1 MSAPPMAMRPATM
14 SSPAPASPS
23 ALNRFLGC
31 EYRTYLDV
39 LDRRGELD
47 AEPKPP
53 EMQLLFD
60 RGNRHEDDVVA
71 QLIADGADV
80 VALED
85 LDATKEE
92 RAESTLAAMRE
103 GRQVLHQGCFLHDGW
118 VGYPDFLI
126 RVDTPSALGAWSYE
140 VADAKLGR
148 TPRPKHIFQLLF
160 YTEQLERIQGRRPAR
175 MRLILGDGTD
185 PAFKAEDFDAYAAD
199 IRAMFSRRLAVL
211 EQATPDPPP
220 AYPYPVSD
228 CDFCPWWQV
237 CKDKRRREDHLS
249 LVANLHRGQGLKLEA
264 HGVHSVAGL
273 AALPTGE
280 DVPRLARATVDVLSA
295 QADLQ
300 LRSRGLEVPLFELL
314 KPAPETG
321 LARLPAPSPGDVHFD
336 FEGDPY
342 WGDEGLEYLFG
353 TVYEEDGAPVYRPL
367 WATSRAEEK
376 AAFETWVDWITARL
390 ERFPDLHVFHYNAYE
405 TVALKKLMA
414 RHATRELEV
423 DELLRRKVFVD
434 LYGVTRQAV
443 RAGVESYGLKAM
455 EAVFGFERNAELR
468 GAVGSMKRWQA
479 FQDDGE
485 TDHLHAIALYNED
498 DCLSTRAL
506 YSWLL
511 ARRPEAEARYG
522 VVIDALAPEPPKEP
536 SARTLAY
543 LERLDAIRPVLT
555 AGLPDDES
563 EDDAEQRA
571 RRTTFDL
578 LGYHRREDKP
588 VWWAFFARRE
598 ASAAQLR
605 HEDGDAIGELEVV
618 DGPVPVGGPK
628 SKSVQWTLRFPPQDH
643 KLGAGGVDDPDA
655 RRGGTIVSLDEEA
668 HTLVYRRVIQPEAST
683 DAPTRLCP
691 GGAYDTEAQVGAL
704 FRFAERVV
712 EDGLQPCGRLD
723 AGVDL
728 LLARAPRLAA
738 DAPPLDGTPAALDR
752 VRAQVR
758 GLQDSV
764 LVIQGPPGTGKTYTG
779 ARIAT
784 DLLARGLRVGVM
796 ATSHKAIN
804 NLLGAIDA
812 AADEEGVAFRGWK
825 KGNDPEDA
833 YESDRVVF
841 AGKPPSED
849 PDEGGP
855 VRLVGATAWH
865 WARADE
871 LAAVDVLLVDEAGQ
885 VALADAIAVSQAAAS
900 VVLLGDP
907 QQLAHVSQGTHPR
920 GTGVSVLEHL
930 LAGEQTVPADRG
942 VFLGT
947 SWRMHPDVCRFISDA
962 MYDGRLHSVAGCE
975 KQRIDSPGLS
985 GSGLRMLRCEHDDN
999 RGRSIEEAELIA
1011 AEVGRLL
1018 DGGTYISREHGLQ
1031 PLTLED
1037 ILVVAPYN
1045 AQVRCLRAKLPDG
1058 ARVGTVDKF
1067 QGQEAPVVLFS
1078 MTASSGDD
1086 VSRGMSFLFSR
1097 NRLNVAVSRAQALAV
1112 VVCSP
1117 RLLSATC
1124 STVDDMRLVNM
1135 LCRFAAAARGG

>member
-1 MSAPPMAMRPATM
+1 
-14 SSPAPASPS
+14 
-23 ALNRFLGC
+23 
-31 EYRTYLDV
+31 
-39 LDRRGELD
+39 
-47 AEPKPP
+47 
-53 EMQLLFD
+53 
-60 RGNRHEDDVVA
+60 
-71 QLIADGADV
+71 
-80 VALED
+80 
-85 LDATKEE
+85 
-92 RAESTLAAMRE
+92 
-103 GRQVLHQGCFLHDGW
+103 
-118 VGYPDFLI
+118 
-126 RVDTPSALGAWSYE
+126 
-140 VADAKLGR
+140 
-148 TPRPKHIFQLLF
+148 
-160 YTEQLERIQGRRPAR
+160 
-175 MRLILGDGTD
+175 
-185 PAFKAEDFDAYAAD
+185 
-199 IRAMFSRRLAVL
+199 
-211 EQATPDPPP
+211 
-220 AYPYPVSD
+220 
-228 CDFCPWWQV
+228 
-237 CKDKRRREDHLS
+237 
-249 LVANLHRGQGLKLEA
+249 
-264 HGVHSVAGL
+264 
-273 AALPTGE
+273 
-280 DVPRLARATVDVLSA
+280 
-295 QADLQ
+295 
-300 LRSRGLEVPLFELL
+300 VPLHVFREE
-314 KPAPETG
+314 PVHGRG
-321 LARLPAPSPGDVHFD
+321 LARLPEPSPGDVFFD

-353 TVYEEDGAPVYRPL
+353 TVYERDDDGGAEYWPL

-376 AAFETWVDWITARL
+376 VAFETWVDWITARL

-405 TVALKKLMA
+405 TVALKKLVA
-414 RHATRELEV
+414 RHSTRELEV

-434 LYGVTRQAV
+434 LYGITRQAV

-468 GAVGSMKRWQA
+468 GALGSMKRWQA

-485 TDHLHAIALYNED
+485 TQHLDAIALYNED

-506 YSWLL
+506 YAWLL
-511 ARRPEAEARYG
+511 DRRPEAEAQYG
-522 VVIDALAPEPPKEP
+522 VTIDALAPEPPKAP
-536 SARTLAY
+536 SDKTLAY
-543 LERLDAIRPVLT
+543 LERLEAIRPVLT

-598 ASAAQLR
+598 MSAAQLR

-628 SKSVQWTLRFPPQDH
+628 SRSVEWTLRFPAQDH
-643 KLGAGGVDDPDA
+643 KLGAGEADDPDA
-655 RRGGTIVSLDEEA
+655 GRGGRIVSLDEEA
-668 HTLVYRRVIQPEAST
+668 GTLVYRRVIQPGAST
-683 DAPTRLCP
+683 AAPTRLCP
-691 GGAYDTEAQVGAL
+691 GGPYNTDAQVGSL

-712 EDGLQPCGRLD
+712 EDGLEPCGRLD
-723 AGVDL
+723 AGTDL
-728 LLARAPRLAA
+728 LLRRAPRLAP
-738 DAPPLDGTPAALDR
+738 DAPPLDGTPAELDR

-764 LVIQGPPGTGKTYTG
+764 LVIQGPPGTGKTWTG
-779 ARIAT
+779 ARTAT
-784 DLLARGLRVGVM
+784 DLLARPGIRVGVT

-804 NLLGAIDA
+804 NLLAAIDA
-812 AADEEGVAFRGWK
+812 AADEEGVTFRGWK
-825 KGNDPEDA
+825 KGSEDEHR

-841 AGKPPSED
+841 ADKAPSED
-849 PDEGGP
+849 PADGGP

-865 WARADE
+865 WAHADR
-871 LAAVDVLLVDEAGQ
+871 LADVDVLLVDEAGQ
-885 VALADAIAVSQAAAS
+885 VALADAIAVSQAARS

-920 GTGVSVLEHL
+920 GVGVSVLAHL
-930 LAGEQTVPADRG
+930 LGDEQTVAADRG

-962 MYDGRLHSVAGCE
+962 MYDGRLVSTAGCE
-975 KQRIDSPGLS
+975 TQRIDSPGLS
-985 GSGLRMLRCEHDDN
+985 GSGLRMLACDHDDN
-999 RGRSIEEAELIA
+999 RGRSVEEAELIA
-1011 AEVGRLL
+1011 AEVDRLL
-1018 DGGTYISREHGLQ
+1018 DGGTYVSREHGLQ
-1031 PLTLED
+1031 PLTLAD

-1117 RLLSATC
+1117 KLLSANC

-1135 LCRFAAAARGG
+1135 LCRFAAVARGG